1 MRPAADRGNRRDF
14 CRRVASGV
22 KALASGTIQQGP
34 LHLWDGG
41 GLVRPAAPVRPV
53 AQPFQRRPPP
63 RQGQVPRDS
72 PVSRLFPRLPEF
84 PPRVL
89 PVSGGNAFLL
99 PRPAKAQGVEGNN
112 CEFFCCPQYRGGY
125 PQLDAV
131 IHCSIHTISTDHA
144 HNKARPPPFMGWR
157 GPRAVCRTS
166 LASCPACPA
175 KSPPARASHPR
186 DLPVSRLLPRSRSF
200 PRAVP
205 VSDGESIST
214 PDSGRSARGQGQ

>member
-1 MRPAADRGNRRDF
+1 MGWRGPCRDPSRRSGRLPSTSSGDCRPARA
-14 CRRVASGV
+14 
-22 KALASGTIQQGP
+22 
-34 LHLWDGG
+34 
-41 GLVRPAAPVRPV
+41 
-53 AQPFQRRPPP
+53 
-63 RQGQVPRDS
+63 RQPRDL

>member
-1 MRPAADRGNRRDF
+1 MSRPIA
-14 CRRVASGV
+14 
-22 KALASGTIQQGP
+22 Q
-34 LHLWDGG
+34 
-41 GLVRPAAPVRPV
+41 VRLV
-53 AQPFQRRPPP
+53 AQHFQQRLPP
-63 RQGQVPRDS
+63 RQGQATARFTGFPALPAS
-72 PVSRLFPRLPEF
+72 PGVSPGRCPCPT
-84 PPRVL
+84 VK
-89 PVSGGNAFLL
+89 AFLRL
-99 PRPAKAQGVEGNN
+99 TPVAAQGVKGNN
-112 CEFFCCPQYRGGY
+112 SGFFCCPQYRGGY